1 MADDFKEVVTNV
13 VAQVMPPVTAP
24 VVAPVTAP
32 VVTPQVTPETK
43 ANTIS
48 VDIFGVAIDLPVDKA
63 KELIL
68 KRDERSTL
76 FNGLKSQVNDWE
88 AKANDAT
95 RKASAIE
102 AARNGDVA
110 AAEELFNQKL
120 NAQVNRYKGKVVDA
134 EIQSSLL
141 SNPAFLDTHSNR
153 QDALAL
159 IKASNVFELDEDN
172 NVKSSDKTVAD
183 IVNDFVNS
191 RDAFKKAAQGNPNR
205 ARVMPVLAPK
215 QVLSL
220 ADGFKAWQEN
230 NK

>member
-1 MADDFKEVVTNV
+1 MADEIKETVTPVV
-13 VAQVMPPVTAP
+13 AP
-24 VVAPVTAP
+24 VVAPVAIAAN
-32 VVTPQVTPETK
+32 ETK

-48 VDIFGVAIDLPVDKA
+48 VDIFGVAIDLPLEKA

-76 FNGLKSQVNDWE
+76 FNGLKSQVTDWE
-88 AKANDAT
+88 TKAHDAT

-134 EIQSSLL
+134 EIQTQLL
-141 SNPAFLDTHSNR
+141 ANATFLDTPSNR
-153 QDALAL
+153 QDAMAL
-159 IKASNVFELDEDN
+159 IKAANVFELDDDN
-172 NVKSSDKTVAD
+172 NVKCADKTVAD
-183 IVNDFVNS
+183 IVSGFVNS
-191 RDAFKKAAQGNPNR
+191 RDAFKKAAQGNNNR
-205 ARVMPVLAPK
+205 MARVSPVVAPK
-215 QVLSL
+215 QAVSLS
-220 ADGFKAWQEN
+220 DGFKAWQES

>member
-1 MADDFKEVVTNV
+1 MADEIKETVT
-13 VAQVMPPVTAP
+13 
-24 VVAPVTAP
+24 P
-32 VVTPQVTPETK
+32 VVTPVVTTPETK

-48 VDIFGVAIDLPVDKA
+48 VDIFGVAIDLPLEKA

-76 FNGLKSQVNDWE
+76 FNGLKSQVTDWE
-88 AKANDAT
+88 TKAHDAT

-134 EIQSSLL
+134 EIQSHLL
-141 SNPAFLDTHSNR
+141 ANAAFLDTPSNR
-153 QDALAL
+153 QDAMAL
-159 IKASNVFELDEDN
+159 IKAANVFELDDDN
-172 NVKSSDKTVAD
+172 NVKSLDKSVAD
-183 IVNDFVNS
+183 IVSGFVNS
-191 RDAFKKAAQGNPNR
+191 RDAFKKAAQGNNNR
-205 ARVMPVLAPK
+205 MARVSPVVAPK
-215 QVLSL
+215 QAVSLS
-220 ADGFKAWQEN
+220 DGFKAWQES